1 MNMKMST
8 MSPCL
13 LKDPNKQ
20 FQCDKFGDTTEN
32 EGGCSRYSSVDQS
45 RLRACADCAF
55 AMPKERCNILCLEET
70 NDREERGCCTYDPST
85 KYCYWNTS
93 PLINTTLG
101 FTSVLC
107 RKGIEGDFLDC
118 CGFYSFKYLGFRN
131 FCTHHYFVG
140 VKCSDVERYNAAT
153 YASECQL
160 CPRRNKAWCSSDCKW
175 DKKTR
180 RCFKHRKL
188 T

>member
-1 MNMKMST
+1 M
-8 MSPCL
+8 L
-13 LKDPNKQ
+13 IIKDPNKQ

-32 EGGCSRYSSVDQS
+32 EGGCSRFSSVDQS
-45 RLRACADCAF
+45 RLRACADCSF

-118 CGFYSFKYLGFRN
+118 CGFYI
-131 FCTHHYFVG
+131 
-140 VKCSDVERYNAAT
+140 
-153 YASECQL
+153 
-160 CPRRNKAWCSSDCKW
+160 
-175 DKKTR
+175 
-180 RCFKHRKL
+180 
-188 T
+188 